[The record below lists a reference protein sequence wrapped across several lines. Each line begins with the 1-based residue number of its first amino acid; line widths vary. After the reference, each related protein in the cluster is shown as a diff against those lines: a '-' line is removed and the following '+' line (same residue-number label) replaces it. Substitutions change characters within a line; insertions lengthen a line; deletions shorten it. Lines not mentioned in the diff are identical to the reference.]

1 MAESA
6 TMRRAPR
13 QARGQARIDTILD
26 AAETVLGEF
35 GVEATTTN
43 AIAARANTSIGSL
56 YQFFPN
62 KESVLHAVGLRF
74 LDRTREIFTPLLS
87 PPAAAFPLDE
97 WIDRMADALN
107 TAQKSNP
114 AFKVLFCSPLLLPEL
129 VDADS
134 EMHGQFV
141 AGLDSVFAVRRPD
154 LDPGRRLLYAKICVQ
169 TAEGLMPLLAE
180 SRGEERVKVLDEL
193 KALLTAYLRPVFG

>member
-1 MAESA
+1 
-6 TMRRAPR
+6 MRRTPR
-13 QARGQARIDTILD
+13 QARGQQRIDTILD
-26 AAETVLGEF
+26 AAEIVLGEY

-62 KESVLHAVGLRF
+62 KEAVLHAVGLRF

-87 PPAAAFPLDE
+87 PPAAAFPLDV

-107 TAQKSNP
+107 AAQKANP
-114 AFKVLFCSPLLLPEL
+114 AFKALFCSPMLLPEL

-134 EMHGQFV
+134 EMHSQFV
-141 AGLDSVFAVRRPD
+141 DGLDSVFAVRRPD
-154 LDPGRRLLYAKICVQ
+154 LEPERRLLYAKICVQ
-169 TAEGLMPLLAE
+169 TAVGLMPLLSE
-180 SRGEERVKVLDEL
+180 SQGEARIQVLNEL
-193 KALLTAYLRPVFG
+193 KTLLTTYLRPVFG

>member
-1 MAESA
+1 VAEPA
-6 TMRRAPR
+6 TMRREPR
-13 QARGQARIDTILD
+13 QARGQQRIDTILD
-26 AAETVLGEF
+26 AAEMVLGEV
-35 GVEATTTN
+35 GVEAITTN

-62 KESVLHAVGLRF
+62 KEAVLRAVGLRF

-107 TAQKSNP
+107 AAQKANP

-129 VDADS
+129 AGADTK
-134 EMHGQFV
+134 MHDQFV

-154 LDPGRRLLYAKICVQ
+154 LDPARRLLYAKICVQ
-169 TAEGLMPLLAE
+169 TAEGLMPLLSE
-180 SRGEERVKVLDEL
+180 SQGDARAKVLDEL
-193 KALLTAYLRPVFG
+193 KALLTGYLRPVFA